1 MTSTREAERRRVIA
15 MLLAEVGRLRLQG
28 KREAADA
35 LDEITLRV
43 EHPEAA

>member
-1 MTSTREAERRRVIA
+1 MTSERARLVA

-28 KREAADA
+28 RVDAANA
-35 LDEITLRV
+35 LDRIALRV